1 MAHFAKI
8 SEENI
13 VLNVVRVSNGHALD
27 ETAGKVHLERS
38 SNWPANL
45 WIQTSF
51 NTQHNTHK
59 LGGTPLRGNF
69 AGIGYTWDLENQI
82 FLPPKDHVS
91 WVLSVAEARWQS
103 PIGDEPALTE
113 EQVAAKSYYSWDES
127 GQSWVLGTMDGDTN

>member
-27 ETAGKVHLERS
+27 ETAGKVH
-38 SNWPANL
+38 
-45 WIQTSF
+45 
-51 NTQHNTHK
+51 

-91 WVLSVAEARWQS
+91 WVLNVAEARWQS